1 MSEVQ
6 SFKKS
11 SSMASLGS
19 STTGGSVSLATTT
32 QHNQSPIRQSQNWF
46 HRMLGGRPSINP
58 GVDPVKPV
66 PSVESIPDYPTDT
79 KTQPINKF
87 QPLSNPSRPDPAL
100 EFEDVRL

>member
-19 STTGGSVSLATTT
+19 STNGGSVSLATT

-66 PSVESIPDYPTDT
+66 PSAESIPDYPMDT
-79 KTQPINKF
+79 RTQPINNF
-87 QPLSNPSRPDPAL
+87 QPLPNPSRQDPS